1 MFNAAF
7 RPSLL
12 IGSSLAALTLPAHAF
27 ARDDSLVAAPAAAA
41 EGQASSAPVAPPARQ
56 VRLNPTARAIVLT
69 VPLKDGAAYLGDI
82 PLTIGTDDSLSIPT
96 DRLIQLLTPL
106 LAPEVIDALKNN
118 FAGKAQVGPPDLQPN
133 GLALNYDPRTLELQ
147 LVIPV
152 EKRASRALSVS
163 ALDRSR
169 IGTYIKPASAS
180 AYLNIRGTFDLV
192 ESGPDTGFANPVFFL
207 NGATRIG
214 GVVAETDAIWAPGR
228 DGAQFQRLGSRLV
241 YDDIGDLIRF
251 TAGDLQTQVRGF
263 QATPEIAG
271 VSLFRSYSVL
281 NPQQIIRPRGDRTF
295 TLERS
300 STVEVIINGQQVR
313 RLQLAPGTYNL
324 RDFPFAQGG
333 NDVRLNVLDDA
344 GRRETLQFNIFL
356 DQTQLAKG
364 LSEFG
369 LYAGVK
375 APLDANGPHYSNDW
389 IVTGFFRHGL
399 NDSVTLGANFQADQ
413 SIKMGGLEAVFGT
426 SIGSFG
432 THVAYSTTKGYGDG
446 FAVQGTFQRLIQ
458 HRNGQAD
465 TFNLF
470 VEHRSRKFA
479 PVTFFLA
486 DNQYEYEV
494 GGGYTHAFSSEF
506 YGGVDGRFSKG
517 RGAIPNLQS
526 YRAFTGWRLTPLAN
540 LQTEFRFNQDSRGKD
555 YSAFLTLTIN
565 IGRSSSMRTEYDS
578 RENRVRMSYQTLHG
592 SGVGSYN
599 VTADVERSDLGSNV
613 AVNASYFSNRA
624 EFGFSH
630 YGNFSGDFGPS
641 TNQRSSFRIGTSIA
655 LADGVVSVGRPIY
668 DSFAIVKPHKS
679 LSEGDVRVEPTPFGY
694 TANSGSL
701 GVATM
706 PSLSSYSERTIP
718 VDVANAPV
726 GVDIGQG
733 SFKVFPA
740 YRSGYVLE
748 VGSDYNV
755 TLVGTMLNS
764 DGQPVTLVAGQAT
777 ELAHPDRPPVTLF
790 TNRQG
795 RFGASGL
802 APGKWRIQML
812 DQNKSVYI
820 VTIAKD
826 AVGVVKLG
834 EIVPEKER

>member
-1 MFNAAF
+1 M
-7 RPSLL
+7 L
-12 IGSSLAALTLPAHAF
+12 IGSSLAALAFPAHAF
-27 ARDDSLVAAPAAAA
+27 ARDDSLVAAPATAA

-56 VRLNPTARAIVLT
+56 VRLNPTGRPIVLT
-69 VPLKDGAAYLGDI
+69 VPLKDGASYLGDI
-82 PLTIGTDDSLSIPT
+82 PLTIGPDDSLTIPS
-96 DRLIQLLTPL
+96 DRLLQLLTPL
-106 LAPEVIDALKNN
+106 LAPEVIDALKSNL
-118 FAGKAQVGPPDLQPN
+118 AGKAQVGPPDLQPN

-180 AYLNIRGTFDLV
+180 AYLNVRGTFDLV
-192 ESGPDTGFANPVFFL
+192 ESGPDTGFANPIFFL
-207 NGATRIG
+207 NGAARIG
-214 GVVAETDAIWAPGR
+214 GVVAETDAIWSPGR
-228 DGAQFQRLGSRLV
+228 DGTDFQRLGSRLV

-251 TAGDLQTQVRGF
+251 TVGDLQTQVRGF

-271 VSLFRSYSVL
+271 ISLFRSYSVL

-295 TLERS
+295 TLERT

-313 RLQLAPGTYNL
+313 RLQLSPGTYNL

-375 APLDANGPHYSNDW
+375 SPLDANGPHYSNDW

-413 SIKMGGLEAVFGT
+413 SIKMGGVEAVFGT

-432 THVAYSTTKGYGDG
+432 TNLAYSTTKGYGDG
-446 FAVQGTFQRLIQ
+446 FAVQATFQRLIQ
-458 HRNGQAD
+458 HGNGQSD

-470 VEHRSRKFA
+470 AEHRSRKFA

-486 DNQYEYEV
+486 DNQYDYEV

-613 AVNASYFSNRA
+613 AVNASYFTNRA

-655 LADGVVSVGRPIY
+655 LADGEVSIGRPIY

-679 LSEGDVRVEPTPFGY
+679 LGDADVRVEPTPFGY
-694 TANSGSL
+694 TANSGTL
-701 GVATM
+701 GTATM

-718 VDVANAPV
+718 VDVSNAPP

-755 TLVGTMLNS
+755 TLMGTMLNTE
-764 DGQPVTLVAGQAT
+764 GQPVTLVAGQAT

-802 APGKWRIQML
+802 APGKWRIEML

-820 VTIAKD
+820 VTVPKD